1 MSDENKDF
9 ELADETKDAKTANEL
24 AKEINQSRK
33 EDELDLR
40 AMKNQ
45 VESNKKKIAEM
56 SKENEKM
63 LEKIKNGRDKI
74 RSHYMIVLGT
84 TIVKILGFSDRDKKS
99 LTDKEYKNMTNAILR
114 EIKKMMGEH
123 PDAGMFT
130 YEDLVFALGLTEEEK
145 AADIDTLK
153 KIIWGKVKK
162 LIEENIAKQGQ
173 EKENSNS

>member
-24 AKEINQSRK
+24 AKEINKSRK
-33 EDELDLR
+33 KDELDLR
-40 AMKNQ
+40 AMQNQ
-45 VESNKKKIAEM
+45 VESNKKEIAKM

-63 LEKIKNGRDKI
+63 IEKIKNGREKC
-74 RSHYMIVLGT
+74 RNHNMIVLGT
-84 TIVKILGFSDRDKKS
+84 TIVKLLGFSDRDKNS
-99 LTDKEYKNMTNAILR
+99 ITDKEYKNVVNAIIR

-123 PDAGMFT
+123 PDAGTFT
-130 YEDLVFALGLTEEEK
+130 YQDLVFALGLTEEEK
-145 AADIDTLK
+145 AADVATLK

-162 LIEENIAKQGQ
+162 LIEENIAEQGQ